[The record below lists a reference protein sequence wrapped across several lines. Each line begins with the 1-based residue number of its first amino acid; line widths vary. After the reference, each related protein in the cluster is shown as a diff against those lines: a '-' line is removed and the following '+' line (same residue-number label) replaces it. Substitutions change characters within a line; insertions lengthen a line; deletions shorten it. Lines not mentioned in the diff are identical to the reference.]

1 MNIPPESKVMKKATD
16 DRCLTPTG
24 FLLRLAIYSSVVSAI
39 VLPSFLSYRSFKF
52 NLFDGAAKAKPAEGR
67 SSVGAAIRAQK
78 AYYLENGKFTDSI
91 GELRLGLQPETNN
104 YRYQIWIA
112 PERGPFQILNRTLF
126 SQGVI
131 FTATAKSPNLK
142 SYTGIVGIDPLNSQ
156 AKTTISR
163 VCETLEPSQV
173 SPLFPTLSQSDRDS
187 ATIVSCPKGS
197 TPLY

>member
-78 AYYLENGKFTDSI
+78 AYYLENGKFTDSMNK
-91 GELRLGLQPETNN
+91 LGVGILPETNN
-104 YRYQIWIA
+104 YRFQIWLA
-112 PERGPFQILNRTLF
+112 PKNGLFQSLNGSVF
-126 SQGVI
+126 DGGVI
-131 FTATAKSPNLK
+131 VTATAKFPNLK
-142 SYTGIVGIDPLNSQ
+142 SFTGMVAINRPGSQ
-156 AKTTISR
+156 DGKMISGSCGT
-163 VCETLEPSQV
+163 VNPSLV
-173 SPLFPTLSQSDRDS
+173 PPLFPTVSKRNEKSRS
-187 ATIVSCPKGS
+187 IVNCPKGS
-197 TPLY
+197 RPF